1 MIGEFEWTKK
11 VQGVILSAFFYG
23 YICTQIVGGCI
34 SDKWGGK
41 NGMLFGIGIL
51 SLGSIVSPLM
61 AR

>member
-1 MIGEFEWTKK
+1 MIAEFDWDKK
-11 VQGVILSAFFYG
+11 VQGNILSAFFYG
-23 YICTQIVGGCI
+23 YVCTQLLGGCI

-41 NGMLFGIGIL
+41 VGMLFGIGIL